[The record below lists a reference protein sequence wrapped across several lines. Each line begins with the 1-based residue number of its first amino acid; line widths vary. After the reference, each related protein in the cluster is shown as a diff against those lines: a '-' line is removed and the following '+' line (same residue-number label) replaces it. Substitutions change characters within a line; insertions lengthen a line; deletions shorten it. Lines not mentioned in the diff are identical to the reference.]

1 MPNIFDAQYWLDE
14 EDAFWVELSGL
25 YLAALF
31 AGIDGGI
38 DTLPID
44 LQGLVDFDTL
54 NTNALRLAQEYRYDL
69 IKGINDTTR
78 KQVQEA
84 TANWIKSGDPLHAL
98 ETQLTPIFGETRAS
112 MIAATETTRIFA
124 EGNALAWKE
133 SGFVKEVRFNTV
145 QDDAVCPY
153 CSPLDGQVFDVDDY
167 GHKPPIHVNC
177 RCFNTPVADV
187 ESVLSQVED
196 VLNG

>member
-1 MPNIFDAQYWLDE
+1 MFNIFDAQYWLDE
-14 EDAFWVELSGL
+14 EDAFWVELSSL

-38 DTLPID
+38 DTLPTD

-69 IKGINDTTR
+69 IKGINETTR

-84 TANWIKSGDPLHAL
+84 TANWVKSGDPLNVL
-98 ETQLTPIFGETRAS
+98 ETQLTPIFGETRAAQ
-112 MIAATETTRIFA
+112 IAATETTRVFA
-124 EGNALAWKE
+124 DGNITAWE
-133 SGFVKEVRFNTV
+133 NSGFVHQWQWMTDK
-145 QDDAVCPY
+145 QDVCPI
-153 CSPLDGQVFDVDDY
+153 CASLDGEVFDVADIDAR
-167 GHKPPIHVNC
+167 PPAHPNC
-177 RCFNTPVADV
+177 HCYPQPIVDV

-196 VLNG
+196 VLNA